1 MSSSSKRHF
10 TAVVGSKEHGL
21 YNSSS
26 PSSAARKIVSKLCAV
41 SKSKKVEFYVRE
53 ITKGSKK
60 KTYGPYLGEMKKN
73 KFVIHLKKEKSD
85 KIIRGG
91 RVERFGIIELSDFI
105 QKQNNKDKFA
115 IIKKN
120 YFRKPYLFFNPIMNP
135 KSGTYYYTYMAY
147 ETFLFRKA
155 VIKQIKNNQIVD
167 VDDIMNI
174 SVDILEKLH
183 KFIQENN
190 IFSNLKIKIEKTI
203 ETKKKGIDTL
213 KNKQYVSKL
222 QNRIK
227 KQKQQAA
234 AAEAAEAEA
243 AEAASSSSIEQ
254 PQPQQQQP
262 QQQQQAQKS
271 NNSTNKKIIEIKTII
286 NLNINESFKATI
298 NCYFKTRKPYHTS
311 KNDCDIIIKKYS
323 ENYYIFFIIEQFP
336 ELFYRYVLYYKDS
349 RIIFKKLN
357 DNLLIETIDIK
368 SINIEILLFLL
379 NFLDTLLKESKND
392 TKKLIL
398 TNIHTVVLK
407 EVNIK
412 LKELYPSNNN
422 VNYKK
427 INYSIFENMNNI
439 SNTKQ
444 LIRDGFFIQNLN
456 KNNNNVVITKSDIR
470 GKIWKM
476 DDTTYI
482 FFSPIPLLE
491 LINKNTYYYN
501 FCVYEHSGNVKFK
514 KVYKDKQSII
524 KTEDITMDNIKTE
537 DLNKLIDF
545 ILYKNEYRKYKNIC
559 NDVIK
564 FLIDER
570 TLDNNE
576 IDKYIYTFKKLKE
589 LFDKEPQLKP
599 SFYNKINEKIKAKI
613 RNSK

>member
-1 MSSSSKRHF
+1 M
-10 TAVVGSKEHGL
+10 
-21 YNSSS
+21 
-26 PSSAARKIVSKLCAV
+26 
-41 SKSKKVEFYVRE
+41 
-53 ITKGSKK
+53 
-60 KTYGPYLGEMKKN
+60 
-73 KFVIHLKKEKSD
+73 
-85 KIIRGG
+85 
-91 RVERFGIIELSDFI
+91 
-105 QKQNNKDKFA
+105 
-115 IIKKN
+115 
-120 YFRKPYLFFNPIMNP
+120 
-135 KSGTYYYTYMAY
+135 
-147 ETFLFRKA
+147 
-155 VIKQIKNNQIVD
+155 
-167 VDDIMNI
+167 
-174 SVDILEKLH
+174 
-183 KFIQENN
+183 
-190 IFSNLKIKIEKTI
+190 
-203 ETKKKGIDTL
+203 
-213 KNKQYVSKL
+213 
-222 QNRIK
+222 
-227 KQKQQAA
+227 
-234 AAEAAEAEA
+234 
-243 AEAASSSSIEQ
+243 
-254 PQPQQQQP
+254 
-262 QQQQQAQKS
+262 
-271 NNSTNKKIIEIKTII
+271 
-286 NLNINESFKATI
+286 
-298 NCYFKTRKPYHTS
+298 
-311 KNDCDIIIKKYS
+311 
-323 ENYYIFFIIEQFP
+323 
-336 ELFYRYVLYYKDS
+336 
-349 RIIFKKLN
+349 
-357 DNLLIETIDIK
+357 
-368 SINIEILLFLL
+368 LFLL

-398 TNIHTVVLK
+398 TNIHTVVLE

-456 KNNNNVVITKSDIR
+456 KNNYNVVITKSDIR
-470 GKIWKM
+470 GKILKI

-537 DLNKLIDF
+537 DITMDNIETEDLNKLIDF

-559 NDVIK
+559 SAVIK

-570 TLDNNE
+570 TFNNKE